1 MGTSTNTRPSP
12 GSKTSTADVETNG
25 TAGWKRR
32 SLHLITLPSG
42 MQVTIRLPDVGML
55 IRRDLVPDRLRNVAM
70 KVAIEGTASLSQL
83 DPETGKPEGFQDED
97 LKLMFDLF
105 DLLVIE
111 MVVEP
116 SLSLLDLDP
125 ESGIPREDYDMLVSL
140 AQRERNTDA
149 AGVTIGVEPLS
160 RWERFR
166 RHHECA
172 PDCDACEA
180 VRREFSTVHVGA
192 V

>member
-1 MGTSTNTRPSP
+1 MV
-12 GSKTSTADVETNG
+12 A
-25 TAGWKRR
+25 
-32 SLHLITLPSG
+32 
-42 MQVTIRLPDVGML
+42 TIRLPDVGML

-70 KVAIEGTASLSQL
+70 RVAIEGSASISQP
-83 DPETGKPEGFQDED
+83 DPETGETSGFQADD
-97 LKLMFDLF
+97 LKQMFELF
-105 DLLVIE
+105 DLLVLE

-116 SLSLLDLDP
+116 SLSLEDLDP
-125 ESGIPREDYDMLVSL
+125 AEGIPREDYDMLVSI

-160 RWERFR
+160 RWETFR

-172 PDCDACEA
+172 EDCDACEA
-180 VRREFSTVHVGA
+180 MRRELSTVHVGA